1 MVYKGWWESR
11 QGVRHQTTSQNKRS
25 PCVSVCPVADPRAPH
40 SSSSREESEARRP
53 VTGTTCHQ
61 LHRSTNGP
69 PLDQRH
75 GRQCVAPPRRQ
86 FTLHS
91 HTHTHAYINIHAR
104 TNTLLPTPIHLQ
116 ASTGETRRPPY
127 ENMQGCWR

>member
-91 HTHTHAYINIHAR
+91 HTHTCVHKHSCTHKHSAAHSHP
-104 TNTLLPTPIHLQ
+104 L
-116 ASTGETRRPPY
+116 TG
-127 ENMQGCWR
+127 QHWRD